1 MFFFALIAAVTL
13 LAALAGRLGAP
24 GLDRWPARMR
34 LGLAVALALAGA
46 DHLANPW
53 RYLPMLPEVVPFP
66 RATVLLTGLCE
77 IAGGV
82 GLLVPRPRRLAG
94 IMLALYFVCVF
105 PANIRN
111 ALAGGAGV
119 KGLPVAAAS
128 AWYYWLRL
136 GFQPLVVWWALR
148 AAEVIAWPQRPARRH
163 AVGA

>member
-13 LAALAGRLGAP
+13 LAALVGRFGVP
-24 GLDRWPARMR
+24 GLDGWPARMR

-53 RYLPMLPEVVPFP
+53 RYLPMLPEIVPFP
-66 RATVLLTGLCE
+66 RATVLFTGLCE
-77 IAGGV
+77 IAGGI
-82 GLLVPRPRRLAG
+82 GLLVPRTRRLAG

-111 ALAGGAGV
+111 ALTGGAGV
-119 KGLPVAAAS
+119 EGLPAV

-136 GFQPLVVWWALR
+136 GFQPLVVWRALR
-148 AAEVIAWPQRPARRH
+148 AAEAIAWPALVWRR
-163 AVGA
+163 AAQAGA

>member
-1 MFFFALIAAVTL
+1 MFFFALIAAATL

-24 GLDRWPARMR
+24 GLDGWPARMR

-53 RYLPMLPEVVPFP
+53 RYLPMLPGLVPFP

-77 IAGGV
+77 IAGGA
-82 GLLVPRPRRLAG
+82 GLLVPRLRRLAG
-94 IMLALYFVCVF
+94 IMLAVYFVCVF

-111 ALAGGAGV
+111 ALTGGAGV
-119 KGLPVAAAS
+119 EGLPVAA

-148 AAEVIAWPQRPARRH
+148 AAEVIAWPTPAWRR